1 MSVKDMEI
9 KKKTYRCMW
18 KGKWYVHHK
27 VMKADAK
34 LNYNDRN
41 KTLTT
46 AACIG
51 DLFFFKF
58 YSNVDITES
67 MC

>member
-1 MSVKDMEI
+1 
-9 KKKTYRCMW
+9 
-18 KGKWYVHHK
+18 
-27 VMKADAK
+27 MKAETK

-41 KTLTT
+41 KTLPT

-51 DLFFFKF
+51 DLFFF

-67 MC
+67 VCYHVFEIFNLDNY